1 MKYIGIFLLLI
12 AAAATSREYSKY
24 MRKRALECKAF
35 LSFIAHMRVQVG
47 CFLRPV
53 KELAAGFSSPVLEK
67 AGFIR
72 ALGDSDC
79 ILSAYKRCEPA
90 LSLSEEEKSALGSF
104 FSSFGEGYLDDGMK
118 LIEGAYS
125 DMSKLYEKLCA
136 EKTKNTRLVT
146 ALSATSALG
155 IIIFVI

>member
-1 MKYIGIFLLLI
+1 MLI

-24 MRKRALECKAF
+24 MKKRALECKAF

-53 KELAAGFSSPVLEK
+53 KELAAGFSSPMLEK

-90 LSLSEEEKSALGSF
+90 LSLSEEEKA
-104 FSSFGEGYLDDGMK
+104 
-118 LIEGAYS
+118 
-125 DMSKLYEKLCA
+125 
-136 EKTKNTRLVT
+136 NVT
-146 ALSATSALG
+146 AEFAKLQQLIKDYNTKAQTANTEMEEATEIAFAPIVSMGFAFLAARACE
-155 IIIFVI
+155 